1 MRNNLGYITETI
13 LGYYNN
19 DNDYQNID
27 EQNIIDSNNV
37 NDNFEYNVSSQQNN
51 DEEFD
56 YTLLKIIVFLI
67 FV

>member
-1 MRNNLGYITETI
+1 MRNNLGYIKETI
-13 LGYYNN
+13 LGYYDN
-19 DNDYQNID
+19 DNDYQSID

>member
-1 MRNNLGYITETI
+1 MRNNLGYIKETI
-13 LGYYNN
+13 LGYYDN
-19 DNDYQNID
+19 DNVYQTID